1 MPWTI
6 VAAGAAI
13 LSYKLS
19 GKGLAIFAGLVMIY
33 ISVFGQWKPSMQTLS
48 FIFGLSLGIMAY
60 KSKRVEKTLYP
71 LLLVMQT
78 MPQYAV
84 LVPAMVLFGIG
95 DHAAVIITM
104 VVAIPPMI
112 LLTLL
117 GLRAV
122 SPEVIEAGK
131 MSGCNNFQLMSKVL
145 IPVSYTHLRA
155 HETDS
160 YLV

>member
-1 MPWTI
+1 
-6 VAAGAAI
+6 
-13 LSYKLS
+13 
-19 GKGLAIFAGLVMIY
+19 
-33 ISVFGQWKPSMQTLS
+33 
-48 FIFGLSLGIMAY
+48 
-60 KSKRVEKTLYP
+60 
-71 LLLVMQT
+71 MQT

-117 GLRAV
+117 GLRGV

-131 MSGCNNFQLMSKVL
+131 MSGCNNWQLMTQSINSNCKKRHFNWSQSSHYGVFFYGGYC
-145 IPVSYTHLRA
+145 SFYRR
-155 HETDS
+155 
-160 YLV
+160 